1 MTGNPP
7 GLHVLVVDDEP
18 LMCWSVAETLAA
30 CGDIVTEAE
39 DGATAIRSLADAHG
53 GVDVVLLDYDLPDS
67 CDLTLLAQVRQLAPA
82 SRVIV
87 MSAYCTPAM
96 RRDAMAIG
104 ADCVIAKPI
113 DMNDLAAIVNPRPL
127 EPPLR
132 IRPAS
137 R

>member
-1 MTGNPP
+1 MTENPS

-30 CGDIVTEAE
+30 CGDVVTEAE
-39 DGATAIRSLADAHG
+39 DGATAMRSLADAHG

-67 CDLTLLAQVRQLAPA
+67 HDLTLLSQVRRLAPA
-82 SRVIV
+82 SRVIL

-96 RRDAMAIG
+96 RRDALAIG

-113 DMNDLAAIVNPRPL
+113 DMDDLSAIVNTGLPDAPFT
-127 EPPLR
+127 